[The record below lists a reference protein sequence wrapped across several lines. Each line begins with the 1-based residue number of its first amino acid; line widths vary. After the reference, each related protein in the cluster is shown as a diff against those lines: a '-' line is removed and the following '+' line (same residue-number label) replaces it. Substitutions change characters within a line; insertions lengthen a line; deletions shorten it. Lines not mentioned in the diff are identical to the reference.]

1 MKDFYDVLG
10 ISRDASPQE
19 LKRAYRK
26 LAMQFHPDKNPNN
39 HQAEESFKEATHAYK
54 VLANQE
60 QRKQY
65 DMFGHQGSNNS
76 GTGES
81 GGADAAHTGSGTPP
95 RGGKVSDV
103 FGDLFGDFFKRKNKD
118 TTQKRGKDTKQ
129 TIRIPFKTAISG
141 GERVIDIER
150 VDLCAACDGKGY
162 PPDAIATNCSACS
175 GAGSISVQQ
184 GLFSVRQ
191 PCTYCRGVGR
201 VVTTPCEVCEGGG
214 SVERL
219 RQLPVK
225 IPPGA
230 DNGTVLRYPGEGE
243 PSGNGGPPG
252 DLRVVISVR
261 PHPVF
266 QRNGD
271 TIIVELPVT
280 LCEAAL
286 GTQVDVPT
294 IDGKVKLKIPA
305 GTQSGRQFTFRGQ
318 GAPRLPDGGRGDQHV
333 RVVVETPVELTKE
346 QKKLIQEMGKQDD
359 DKHYPNRR
367 QFRRKR
373 NS

>member
-1 MKDFYDVLG
+1 MQDFYAVLG
-10 ISRDASPQE
+10 VSRDASPQE

-26 LAMQFHPDKNPNN
+26 LAMQYHPDKNPNN
-39 HQAEESFKEATHAYK
+39 RQAEERFKEATRAYK
-54 VLANQE
+54 TLANQE
-60 QRKQY
+60 KRKQY
-65 DMFGHQGSNNS
+65 DMFGEQNG
-76 GTGES
+76 
-81 GGADAAHTGSGTPP
+81 DVGTPP
-95 RGGKVSDV
+95 PSPGPAAPSRSGKVSDV
-103 FGDLFGDFFKRKNKD
+103 FGDIFGDFFKRKNKN
-118 TTQKRGKDTKQ
+118 TVQKRGKDKKQ
-129 TIRIPFKTAISG
+129 TLRIPFKTALSG
-141 GERVIDIER
+141 GERVIDITR

-162 PPDAIATNCSACS
+162 PPDAIATNCGACA

-191 PCTYCRGVGR
+191 PCTYCRGIGK
-201 VVTTPCEVCEGGG
+201 VVTTPCEVCDGGG
-214 SVERL
+214 SVERM

-243 PSGNGGPPG
+243 PSESGGPPG

-261 PHPVF
+261 PHPIF

-271 TIIVELPVT
+271 TIIVELPIT

-305 GTQSGRQFTFRGQ
+305 GTQSGRTFTFRGQ
-318 GAPRLPDGGRGDQHV
+318 GAPKLPDGGRGDQHV

-346 QKKLIQEMGKQDD
+346 QKKLIQEMGKQDA

-373 NS
+373 DT